1 MRDAPGPT
9 TTVPGR
15 EGGAPGIPELSVV
28 LATLNERANL
38 PEVLDRLR
46 AQALPPFEILVVDD
60 GSTDGTREYLTAEAA
75 TDPRVR
81 PVFHEGKQT
90 TLRAQCQGIAA
101 ARAEMVAIMDADRQ
115 HPPEILPAMVTAL
128 QRPIALVVASRYAHG
143 GSPGERSFV
152 RAIISRGAEWTA
164 KLFFPAARRV
174 RDPVSGFFA
183 FRKEIWVPLNPT
195 YRGYK
200 LLLFVLAMAN
210 GRPVEEV
217 GFRFVNREEG
227 TSKVTHGSAFV
238 RLFLVEV
245 LHARRLS
252 RELGLRPR

>member
-1 MRDAPGPT
+1 MVDAP
-9 TTVPGR
+9 VPAKRGS
-15 EGGAPGIPELSVV
+15 GAADATPATPELSIV
-28 LATLNERANL
+28 LATLNELANL
-38 PEVLDRLR
+38 PEVLDRIR
-46 AQALPPFEILVVDD
+46 AQALPPLEILVVDD
-60 GSTDGTREYLTAEAA
+60 GSTDGTREYLTAAA
-75 TDPRVR
+75 ASDPRVR
-81 PVFHEGKQT
+81 PIFHEGKQT

-101 ARAEMVAIMDADRQ
+101 SRAPMVVVMDADRQ
-115 HPPEILPAMVTAL
+115 HPPEVLPTMVGAL
-128 QRPIALVVASRYAHG
+128 RSRAPLVVASRYAPG
-143 GSPGERSFV
+143 GSPGQRALV

-164 KLFFPAARRV
+164 KLFFGAARRV

-210 GRPVEEV
+210 GRTVEEV

-227 TSKVTHGSAFV
+227 TSKVTHGSAFI

-245 LHARRLS
+245 FHARRLA
-252 RELGLRPR
+252 RELRARAR